1 MWADSMSIKH
11 KCVKNWNFLV
21 KKNFCEL
28 NLSNLSC
35 PENMDTNYVIKK
47 FMSKLHEKHVDNWHA
62 VLHSDKS
69 ISGRGGNKLRTYRL
83 FKENFEPE
91 EYCKIALPFNH
102 RSAFA
107 KFRCGVAPLRIETG
121 RYENIVLENRVCHIC
136 DVFIEDEAHVLLR
149 CPLYDD
155 FRNHLYYVAETFN
168 DNFNTLDDNQKLVF
182 LFSDVNMI
190 RVCAKTCHLI
200 LKRRR
205 NFIYCK

>member
-1 MWADSMSIKH
+1 MGT
-11 KCVKNWNFLV
+11 V
-21 KKNFCEL
+21 L
-28 NLSNLSC
+28 N
-35 PENMDTNYVIKK
+35 
-47 FMSKLHEKHVDNWHA
+47 
-62 VLHSDKS
+62 
-69 ISGRGGNKLRTYRL
+69 RL